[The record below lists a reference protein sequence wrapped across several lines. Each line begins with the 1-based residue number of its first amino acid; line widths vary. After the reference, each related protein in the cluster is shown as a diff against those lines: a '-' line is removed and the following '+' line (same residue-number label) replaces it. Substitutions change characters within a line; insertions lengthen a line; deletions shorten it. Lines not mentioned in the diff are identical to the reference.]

1 MTPSNDNMTETCFPC
16 MYCGRQHEYSVDRC
30 PETNRK
36 LTSVHKLANMSL
48 GEKYRINSMIGEGGM
63 GVVYEGE
70 NIAMGKKFAIKFLN
84 PDRCKS
90 KEMYERFKRE
100 AEAAATIDHECIVNV
115 FDVGTTGDNMPYIVM
130 EFLSG
135 ESLRQRIARIERIP
149 VKEAINILAQLL
161 DGLSAVHSHGIV
173 HRDLKPENIFMVKQ
187 TDGTEI
193 VKIFDFGLSRLS
205 KKESF
210 SPRMTQPGFV
220 YGSPSYISPEQ
231 AEASLNID
239 HRSDLYA
246 AGVIFYE
253 MITGRLPFTGDN
265 YARLIVE
272 VMTKSPVDPRTYVF
286 DPSRTMVNFINVSL
300 AKDKNERFQSAREM
314 MGELE
319 AMDPELII
327 QPFTPSMKI
336 RIQPTEEIGDKLKQV
351 LSMANVETLRE
362 IQDDPGEDIG
372 ENTEERPGGEGG
384 EEKT

>member
-1 MTPSNDNMTETCFPC
+1 MTLSKDKMTETCFPC
-16 MYCGRQHEYSVDRC
+16 MYCEGQHEYSVDRC

-48 GEKYRINSMIGEGGM
+48 GGKYRIGSMIGEGGM

-70 NIAMGKKFAIKFLN
+70 NVAMGRKFAIKFLN
-84 PDRCKS
+84 PDMCKS

-100 AEAAATIDHECIVNV
+100 AEAAATIEHECIVDV
-115 FDVGTTGDNMPYIVM
+115 FDVGTTRDKMPYIVM
-130 EFLSG
+130 ELLSG
-135 ESLRQRIARIERIP
+135 ESLRQRITRIERIP
-149 VKEAINILAQLL
+149 AKEAINILAQLL

-173 HRDLKPENIFMVKQ
+173 HRDLKPENIFLVKQ
-187 TDGTEI
+187 TDGTKI

-210 SPRMTQPGFV
+210 SPRVTQPGFV
-220 YGSPSYISPEQ
+220 YGSPGYFSPEQ
-231 AEASLNID
+231 AEGSLNID

-272 VMTKSPVDPRTYVF
+272 VLTKSPVDPRTYVF
-286 DPSRTMVNFINVSL
+286 DPSRAVVNFINVSM
-300 AKDKNERFQSAREM
+300 AKDRNERFQSAREM
-314 MGELE
+314 VVELE

-327 QPFTPSMKI
+327 QPSTPSMKI
-336 RIQPTEEIGDKLKQV
+336 RIQPIGEIGKKLKQM
-351 LSMANVETLRE
+351 LSMATAETLRKM
-362 IQDDPGEDIG
+362 QDDPGEDIG
-372 ENTEERPGGEGG
+372 EDPEEQPGSDGG